1 MTDEP
6 AASRLRRTGRTVIQ
20 YVLGV
25 GIGALI
31 LVLLAGKRGEFAAA
45 LRHLDHLNVAW
56 AVGAI
61 LVEAL
66 SIVGYGFLQQR
77 VLAWSGAELT
87 LASLT
92 LVSLA
97 NNAIAYTVPGE
108 PAVSSA
114 YRYRF
119 FRRHGASGA
128 SAGWTILTI
137 LIAQAIGMSLLLL
150 IGALVALAGHT
161 GVPARGTVIVGLF
174 VVVIAGAFLVRRDL
188 LLRCFGSIV
197 KLFQRLTGH
206 PRGDVLLR
214 VESTLERMRQI
225 PLSSF
230 AATVLVIMA
239 TALWLADFLVLIC
252 CFGAVHAPIPWSGV
266 LLAFGVAQIAAS
278 LPLIP
283 GGIGIVEGSLAVI
296 LVAYGAHKVPALAVV
311 FVYRLLTFWLV
322 IIVGWISIGFIE
334 WRARRSVT
342 SVARENSS
350 ARGIDIWGHKW

>member
-1 MTDEP
+1 VWTI
-6 AASRLRRTGRTVIQ
+6 TQ
-20 YVLGV
+20 YALGV

-31 LVLLAGKRGEFAAA
+31 LLLLAGKRGEFVAA
-45 LRHLDHLNVAW
+45 LRHLDHLSVVW
-56 AVGAI
+56 ATGALI
-61 LVEAL
+61 VEVL
-66 SIVGYGFLQQR
+66 SIVGYGYLQQR
-77 VLAWSGAELT
+77 VLRWSGAELS

-150 IGALVALAGHT
+150 IGVLVALAGHA
-161 GVPARGTVIVGLF
+161 GVQARGTVIVGLF
-174 VVVIAGAFLVRRDL
+174 VVVIAGALLVRRDL
-188 LLRCFGSIV
+188 VLRVLGSV
-197 KLFQRLTGH
+197 VRLVQRLTGH
-206 PRGDVLLR
+206 PRGDVLAR

-225 PLSSF
+225 PLSRGKALS
-230 AATVLVIMA
+230 LVTMA
-239 TALWLADFLVLIC
+239 TALWLTDFLVLLC
-252 CFGAVHAPIPWSGV
+252 CFGAVRAPVPWSGA
-266 LLAFGVAQIAAS
+266 LLAFGVAQIVAS

-296 LVAYGAHKVPALAVV
+296 LVAYGAKKVPALAVV
-311 FVYRLLTFWLV
+311 LVYRLLTFWLV
-322 IIVGWISIGFIE
+322 IIVGWISIGVIE
-334 WRARRSVT
+334 WRVRREVSAN
-342 SVARENSS
+342 VAETTATPATEN
-350 ARGIDIWGHKW
+350 